1 MKFYSGNVIFVE
13 TSTMVSE
20 NVVSEIA
27 QSGQEEQNNE
37 TQKESGASKPQPEED
52 SKCRHNDLMLKSVD
66 PNNQEFEVSPV
77 LGFQVKSDSIST
89 DSVSINENNE
99 LEDNMLPLESTQ
111 IDLKY
116 IL

>member
-20 NVVSEIA
+20 SVVSEIA

-52 SKCRHNDLMLKSVD
+52 SKSRHNDFMLKSID
-66 PNNQEFEVSPV
+66 PNNQEFKVSPV

-99 LEDNMLPLESTQ
+99 LEDNMLPLESMQ

>member
-1 MKFYSGNVIFVE
+1 
-13 TSTMVSE
+13 
-20 NVVSEIA
+20 
-27 QSGQEEQNNE
+27 
-37 TQKESGASKPQPEED
+37 
-52 SKCRHNDLMLKSVD
+52 MLKSID
-66 PNNQEFEVSPV
+66 PNNQEFKVSPV

-99 LEDNMLPLESTQ
+99 LEDNMLPLESMQ